1 MTRADVLSYRGNGQP
16 AAPNKTLRAS
26 LHLPTPRTGF
36 ILTFMQATLAN
47 SKKKIAF
54 DILTGALQT
63 HCSHTLG
70 LQFDV
75 HGTVGKLRQ
84 RWGGK

>member
-54 DILTGALQT
+54 DILTVVRCRLTAPTPSGSSLMSVEQ
-63 HCSHTLG
+63 
-70 LQFDV
+70 
-75 HGTVGKLRQ
+75 
-84 RWGGK
+84 WGN